1 MGESTFLHIGE
12 SKSAA
17 KATTMDGFE
26 CGGVLGEKEGE
37 KECGGVLETKGMA
50 GGRAWAE

>member
-1 MGESTFLHIGE
+1 MGESTFLHVGE
-12 SKSAA
+12 SKSAE

-50 GGRAWAE
+50 GGRGWAE